1 VTASGLRGLHPEGP
15 NLFELLRQALS
26 STERGYD
33 LLAPKFD
40 QSPFR
45 TPDPILQRIAREVS
59 TADPV
64 RDALDVMCGT
74 GAVMTWLRPLCTER
88 VAGIDFSA
96 GMLAQARARVSD
108 APGCAEVVL
117 VRGDV
122 LSMSFDRA
130 FDVVVSSGGFGH
142 VLEEDEARLL
152 ANIRRALRPGGRFIF
167 ATAERPGF
175 SSPRLW
181 LARAFNAAMHA
192 RNALWSPPFVMYY
205 LTMLWP
211 AVRRKLEGAG
221 FDVQMKRAAFPA
233 PFERSLLVVATSRA

>member
-1 VTASGLRGLHPEGP
+1 VTRLRGLHSGGP
-15 NLFELLRQALS
+15 SLLELLRQALS

-45 TPDPILQRIAREVS
+45 TPDAILERITREVG
-59 TADPV
+59 ALGPV

-74 GAVMTWLRPLCTER
+74 GAVMTSLRPLCTES

-96 GMLAQARARVSD
+96 GMLAQARARLS
-108 APGCAEVVL
+108 AARGRAEVVL

-142 VLEEDEARLL
+142 VLEEDEARFLG
-152 ANIRRALRPGGRFIF
+152 NIRRALRPGGRFIF
-167 ATAERPGF
+167 STAERAGI
-175 SSPRLW
+175 SWPRLR
-181 LARAFNAAMHA
+181 LAQAFNAAMRV
-192 RNALWSPPFVMYY
+192 RNAVWSPPFVMYY

-211 AVRRKLEGAG
+211 AVGRKLEGAG
-221 FDVQMKRAAFPA
+221 FDVQMRRAAFPA
-233 PFERSLLVVATSRA
+233 PFEQALLVVATRRP